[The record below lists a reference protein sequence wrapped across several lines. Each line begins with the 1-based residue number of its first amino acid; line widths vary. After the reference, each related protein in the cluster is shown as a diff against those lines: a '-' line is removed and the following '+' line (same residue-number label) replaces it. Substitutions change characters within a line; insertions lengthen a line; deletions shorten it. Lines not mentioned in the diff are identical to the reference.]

1 MNRDLNRPRQN
12 SLFSEDELPSNL
24 EPWEVAAA
32 SEVLIADVVFNRPLT
47 TVYQYLVPEA
57 LRDLVGPGQRVQVPF
72 GRGSQLTLGYCVGL
86 GTTLPVGRALKS
98 VETLVDREALID
110 QRMLTLTR
118 WIADRYLCGWGQVL
132 DSVIPKGVKTN
143 AGTRDVTSY
152 ALGPEIAQNL
162 GLASPDPA
170 EAVIRPSQE
179 LIEKVLDELKLRSKQ
194 RTVVE
199 ILIAA
204 GRAMPIDELSSAA
217 QCGVSPIHSLRDKH
231 YIVAQRNRVLATMP
245 STTAEPH
252 REIIMNEDQNRAVD
266 SILDVVRSGTYKT
279 LLLHGVTGSGK
290 TEVYIKAIQE
300 VVTYGRQ
307 AIVLVPEISLT
318 PQTIRRFRSRFSTVA
333 VLHSHLTDAERHSY
347 WKQIASGAVEVIV
360 GARSAI
366 FAPAPQLGMIIIDE
380 EHETSFKQD
389 STPRYHACEVARRR
403 AEIERIP
410 LILGSAT
417 PTLESWQ
424 RISDGHDTLISMPR
438 RVESLPLPPVVI
450 VDTRNDPAI
459 GKGAAIGRALF
470 QAMNQALADKGQV
483 ILFLNVRGYSTVLW
497 CRQCGEGVRCP
508 DCDITL
514 TWHRAVGQALCHSC
528 GYSSKPPATCP
539 NCGQPGLMYLGTGTE
554 RLENEVRTRFPD
566 YRCLRMDSD
575 TMQKRGSH
583 HDALEQFRHGE
594 VQILLGTQMIAKGLD
609 FPNVTLVGVVDAD
622 TLLHQP
628 DLRSAERTFQLIA
641 QVAGRTGRSARGG
654 RVLVQTA
661 CPTQYAIQRAA
672 KHDYEGFAK
681 EELGHRLALK
691 VPPFTHLARII
702 LRGPDEK
709 EVKEYSAVVG
719 EILKKFAKEI
729 GSDVRILGPAPCLV
743 TKLKANYRFNLQMS
757 SPDLQN
763 LLALWTIGA
772 KEFPSHSTVEFQI
785 DVDPL
790 NSR

>member
-1 MNRDLNRPRQN
+1 M
-12 SLFSEDELPSNL
+12 FSDDELPSNL
-24 EPWEVAAA
+24 EAWEVAAA
-32 SEVLIADVVFNRPLT
+32 SDVLIADVVFNRPLT
-47 TVYQYLVPEA
+47 TVYQYLVPEP

-72 GRGSQLTLGYCVGL
+72 GRGSQLTIGYCVGL
-86 GTTLPVGRALKS
+86 GTTLPTGRALKS
-98 VETLVDREALID
+98 VESLIDREALID
-110 QRMLTLTR
+110 ERMLSLTK

-152 ALGPEIAQNL
+152 TLGKQLVEKL
-162 GLASPDPA
+162 GLLHESPPTADTVIEPAS
-170 EAVIRPSQE
+170 ESQKRSPSPE
-179 LIEKVLDELKLRSKQ
+179 RVTEVLNGLKLRSKQ
-194 RTVVE
+194 RTIVE

-204 GRAMPIDELSSAA
+204 GRPMPVDELSAAA
-217 QCGVSPIHSLRDKH
+217 QCGISPIHSLRDKQ
-231 YIVAQRNRVLATMP
+231 YIVPQRNRVLTSLP
-245 STTAEPH
+245 SVVAEPH
-252 REIIMNEDQNRAVD
+252 REVVMNEDQSRAID
-266 SILDVVRSGTYKT
+266 TILEVVRSGEYKT

-290 TEVYIKAIQE
+290 TEVYIRAIQE
-300 VVTYGRQ
+300 VVSYGRQ

-318 PQTIRRFRSRFSTVA
+318 PQTIRRFRSRFNSVA

-347 WKQIASGAVEVIV
+347 WKQISSGAVEVIV
-360 GARSAI
+360 GARSAV
-366 FAPAPQLGMIIIDE
+366 FAPAPQLGMIVIDE

-403 AEIERIP
+403 AELERIP
-410 LILGSAT
+410 LVLGSAT

-424 RISDGHDTLISMPR
+424 RVIDGHDTLISMPR

-459 GKGAAIGRALF
+459 AKGAAIGRSLF
-470 QAMNQALADKGQV
+470 QAMNLALKDQGQV

-508 DCDITL
+508 DCDVTL
-514 TWHRAVGQALCHSC
+514 TWHKAKAIVLCHSC
-528 GYSSKPPATCP
+528 GFSTKPPSTCP
-539 NCGQPGLMYLGTGTE
+539 NCGQRGLAYLGTGTE
-554 RLENEVRTRFPD
+554 RLENEVRTRFSE

-575 TMQKRGSH
+575 TMQKRGAH
-583 HDALEQFRHGE
+583 DDALEQFRHGK

-641 QVAGRTGRSARGG
+641 QVAGRTGRSMRGG

-672 KHDYEGFAK
+672 RHDFEGFAK
-681 EELGHRLALK
+681 EELAHRIALK

-709 EVKEYSAVVG
+709 EVKEYSAVIG
-719 EILKKFAKEI
+719 ELLRKTAKELEV
-729 GSDVRILGPAPCLV
+729 DVRILGPAPCQV
-743 TKLKANYRFNLQMS
+743 TKLKANFRFNIQMS
-757 SPDLQN
+757 SPQLEH
-763 LLALWTIGA
+763 LHSVWIHGA
-772 KEFPSHSTVEFQI
+772 PQFPNHPTVEYQV